1 MMKYILALTLLAYS
15 LNGQGIPRFLWNPVI
30 KPIEWLPTD
39 PDPDDPAQRSF
50 NDPLNT
56 NTTPFKL
63 TRTETRTRIT
73 KLKINN
79 KDVFAQDRWLVH
91 YYESIGRA
99 GLDVKRDI
107 PIETKTMTRTYTDP
121 DGKFVSQTLPNEHSN
136 ESSLTS
142 YNYSQK
148 LDDAQHY
155 GTYFV
160 IPGTWETNRD
170 VDRDVVDGTFVNPLQ
185 NIVSTR
191 NITAVMQLGD
201 LDYKMRLLNRFPG
214 RYDIIFRTT
223 NGKHIVQ

>member
-1 MMKYILALTLLAYS
+1 MKYIITLMLLAFS
-15 LNGQGIPRFLWNPVI
+15 LNGQSVPRFLWNPVI

-39 PDPDDPAQRSF
+39 PEPTDPKQRSF
-50 NDPLNT
+50 DDPLNT
-56 NTTPFKL
+56 STPFKL

-73 KLKINN
+73 KLKIND

-99 GLDVKRDI
+99 GLDIKRDI

-148 LDDAQHY
+148 LDDAQ
-155 GTYFV
+155 
-160 IPGTWETNRD
+160 
-170 VDRDVVDGTFVNPLQ
+170 
-185 NIVSTR
+185 
-191 NITAVMQLGD
+191 
-201 LDYKMRLLNRFPG
+201 
-214 RYDIIFRTT
+214 
-223 NGKHIVQ
+223 

>member
-1 MMKYILALTLLAYS
+1 MRFVLTFLILSLS
-15 LNGQGIPRFLWNPVI
+15 LNGQSVPRFLWNPVV

-39 PDPDDPAQRSF
+39 PDPTDPKQRSF
-50 NDPLNT
+50 DDPLNT
-56 NTTPFKL
+56 SAPFKL
-63 TRTETRTRIT
+63 TRTETRTRTT
-73 KLKINN
+73 KLKIND
-79 KDVFAQDRWLVH
+79 KDVYAQDRWLVH
-91 YYESIGRA
+91 YYESIGRV
-99 GLDVKRDI
+99 GLDVNRDV

-136 ESSLTS
+136 QSSLTS

-160 IPGTWETNRD
+160 IPGTWDTNRD
-170 VDRDVVDGTFVNPLQ
+170 ADRNIIDSTFKDPLQ

-214 RYDIIFRTT
+214 RYDIIFRTVD
-223 NGKHIVQ
+223 GKSIVQ

>member
-1 MMKYILALTLLAYS
+1 MRLFLTFLILSLS
-15 LNGQGIPRFLWNPVI
+15 LNGQSVPRFLWNPVV

-39 PDPDDPAQRSF
+39 PDPTDPKQRSF
-50 NDPLNT
+50 DDPLNT
-56 NTTPFKL
+56 SPSYKL
-63 TRTETRTRIT
+63 SRTETRTRIT
-73 KLKINN
+73 KLTING
-79 KDVFAQDRWLVH
+79 KDVYAQDRWLVH
-91 YYESIGRA
+91 YYESIGRV
-99 GLDVKRDI
+99 GLDVKRDV

-121 DGKFVSQTLPNEHSN
+121 NGKFVSQTLPNEHSN

-142 YNYSQK
+142 YNYNQK
-148 LDDAQHY
+148 LDDAQYY

-170 VDRDVVDGTFVNPLQ
+170 VDRNITNNTFIDPLH

-214 RYDIIFRTT
+214 RYDIIFRTVD
-223 NGKHIVQ
+223 GKSIVQ

>member
-1 MMKYILALTLLAYS
+1 MRFVLTFLILSLS
-15 LNGQGIPRFLWNPVI
+15 LNGQGVPRFLWNPVV

-39 PDPDDPAQRSF
+39 PDPTDPKQRSF
-50 NDPLNT
+50 DDPLNT
-56 NTTPFKL
+56 SSSYKL
-63 TRTETRTRIT
+63 SRTETRTRIT
-73 KLKINN
+73 KLTVNG
-79 KDVFAQDRWLVH
+79 KDVYAQDRWLVH
-91 YYESIGRA
+91 YYESIGRV
-99 GLDVKRDI
+99 GLDVNRDV

-142 YNYSQK
+142 YNYNQK
-148 LDDAQHY
+148 LDDAQYY

-170 VDRDVVDGTFVNPLQ
+170 VDRDVVDGTFVDPLQ

-214 RYDIIFRTT
+214 RYDIIFRTVD
-223 NGKHIVQ
+223 GKSIVQ